1 MEQLRNSRSG
11 HLGTVTRTLNSI
23 AAIIAKNPKNINYE
37 EVGKLEFALE
47 RCEGQE
53 AKIWELDEQII
64 AKMME
69 NNIETEK
76 IEQENEN
83 IDDSRFKNG
92 SSIKTIKRLLAR
104 YESHN
109 QSSSDSE
116 DRNQVSSRNGLKLPK
131 LNLPIF
137 SGKYS
142 NWTSFIDLFD
152 GTVDKNSS
160 ITDVQKLQYLK
171 SSLKGDPAKLLANLP
186 ITNGNYSIAKQML
199 KDTYGNRRMISH
211 VHIEAIVEFPPVK
224 KECPEQLR
232 KLLTNFMEKIMA
244 LQALGHDTDSSD
256 NFWIYT
262 IAKKFDSETRKQWEL
277 YSPGDEFQTVT
288 DLKTFLE
295 ERIRA
300 FEASK
305 RTTKLSDRTIDDDQ
319 IHNANVYHSS
329 NSSSCPCCEQDHPI
343 YQCSKFKQFSVAERR
358 NLVRVKKLC
367 FNCLRSGHNSRNC
380 KSNKRCLSCKKS
392 HHSLLHDANQ

>member
-1 MEQLRNSRSG
+1 M
-11 HLGTVTRTLNSI
+11 
-23 AAIIAKNPKNINYE
+23 
-37 EVGKLEFALE
+37 
-47 RCEGQE
+47 
-53 AKIWELDEQII
+53 
-64 AKMME
+64 
-69 NNIETEK
+69 
-76 IEQENEN
+76 
-83 IDDSRFKNG
+83 
-92 SSIKTIKRLLAR
+92 LATN
-104 YESHN
+104 HN

-116 DRNQVSSRNGLKLPK
+116 DRNQVSSRNDLKLPK

-142 NWTSFIDLFD
+142 DWTPFIDLFD

-199 KDTYGNRRMISH
+199 KDMKIEGCH
-211 VHIEAIVEFPPVK
+211 VHIEAIVEFSPVK

-232 KLLTNFMEKIMA
+232 KLLTNFMENIMA

-256 NFWIYT
+256 YFWIYT

-295 ERIRA
+295 EHIRA
-300 FEASK
+300 LEASK
-305 RTTKLSDRTIDDDQ
+305 RTKLSDRTIDDDQ
-319 IHNANVYHSS
+319 IHNANVYHSG

-358 NLVRVKKLC
+358 NLVRVKKIMFQL
-367 FNCLRSGHNSRNC
+367 FTIWPQFEKLQVQQKMLFLQKVTSFT
-380 KSNKRCLSCKKS
+380 
-392 HHSLLHDANQ
+392 AA